1 MKILK
6 GIGYGLIGLLI
17 LLTGFIVVCAI
28 KPDISTKIADLLA
41 GKKVSASDQ
50 EPAQAEPP
58 ERPSV
63 LDRVQNIGGEGAEEA
78 EEAPAEPTPELTSY
92 DPLSDALLQGTSD
105 TYVVPK
111 EDDISIPESV
121 AGKVGYQ
128 PVTENIED
136 ITDEEAERLSKELG
150 YGEEGDGLV
159 FDELFYPYYNML
171 DEKGKHLYRQ
181 IYANSMAFNRQFRP
195 VETLSEK
202 EMLNT
207 FMAVYN
213 DHPELFWLDTGYA
226 CKYKGDGTC
235 VEVDL
240 TFNKTADNYSD
251 SKAQFDKKANELIA
265 GASGLTTDY
274 GKEQYVHDRLIENVA
289 YQVSSRMNQSAYSA
303 LVNGS
308 TVCAGY
314 ARAMQYVMMELG
326 IPCYYC
332 TGYAGE
338 NHAWNIVGLDDGFY
352 NVDVTW
358 DDSEEGKYDYFNKTD
373 KDFSSTHIRRDL
385 SVNLPPCNGTK
396 YRVEDMAPIENL
408 DYPADNP
415 SRMRTLEDLGKTQ
428 DDIINSLDDYYYDC
442 YNQVISKGA
451 GEYEFENLI
460 GSESLLNKIYSI
472 YSNGDYKQGYM
483 DNAVSAVGAG
493 TYDMD
498 LLVEELQGHVFRLT
512 HRIRLGY

>member
-6 GIGYGLIGLLI
+6 GIGYGLIALLI
-17 LLTGFIVVCAI
+17 LLTGFIVVCALN
-28 KPDISTKIADLLA
+28 PDISSKL
-41 GKKVSASDQ
+41 SDVINGRKTVVEEE
-50 EPAQAEPP
+50 EPVEIP
-58 ERPSV
+58 ERPSI
-63 LDRVQNIGGEGAEEA
+63 LDRAQDIAADLPDPEELL
-78 EEAPAEPTPELTSY
+78 PESDNDY
-92 DPLSDALLQGTSD
+92 DPLSDALLQRGND
-105 TYVVPK
+105 TYVAPA
-111 EDDISIPESV
+111 ESDIVIPDAV

-128 PVTENIED
+128 PVTEDIED
-136 ITDEEAERLSKELG
+136 ISDAEADRLSKELG
-150 YGEEGDGLV
+150 YGEEGDGLN

-171 DEKGKHLYRQ
+171 DEQGKHLYRQ
-181 IYANSMAFNRQFRP
+181 IYANTMAFNRQFRP
-195 VETLSEK
+195 VESLSEK
-202 EMLNT
+202 NMLNT

-226 CKYKGDGTC
+226 SKYKGDGTC
-235 VEVDL
+235 IEVDL
-240 TFNKTADNYSD
+240 SFNKTADDFNNA
-251 SKAQFDKKANELIA
+251 KAQFDKKANELID

-274 GKEQYVHDRLIENVA
+274 GKEQYVHDKLIENVA
-289 YQVSSRMNQSAYSA
+289 YQISARMNQSAYSA
-303 LVNGS
+303 LVNGA

-314 ARAMQYVMMELG
+314 SRAMQYVLMELG

-358 DDSEEGKYDYFNKTD
+358 DDSDTGQYDYFNKTD
-373 KDFSSTHIRRDL
+373 KDYASTHIRRDL

-396 YRVEDMAPIENL
+396 YRLEDMAPIENL
-408 DYPADNP
+408 EPQSDPN
-415 SRMRTLEDLGKTQ
+415 RKRTLAEIGKTQ

-442 YNQVISKGA
+442 YNQVIARGA

-483 DNAVSAVGAG
+483 DNAVTAVGAG

-498 LLVEELQGHVFRLT
+498 LLVEELEGHIFRLT